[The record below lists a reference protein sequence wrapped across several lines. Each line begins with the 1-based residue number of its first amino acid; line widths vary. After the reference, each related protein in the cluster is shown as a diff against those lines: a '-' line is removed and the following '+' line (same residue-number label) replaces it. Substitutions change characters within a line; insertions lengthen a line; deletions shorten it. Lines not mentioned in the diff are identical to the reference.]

1 MRSRQPR
8 NAAEAALPPAVST
21 AGEPLTDRGRASRRT
36 AGEPPDDMTLVIPLL
51 AKDTTPL
58 TDFCEYW
65 LNAM

>member
-1 MRSRQPR
+1 
-8 NAAEAALPPAVST
+8 
-21 AGEPLTDRGRASRRT
+21 
-36 AGEPPDDMTLVIPLL
+36 MTLVIPLL